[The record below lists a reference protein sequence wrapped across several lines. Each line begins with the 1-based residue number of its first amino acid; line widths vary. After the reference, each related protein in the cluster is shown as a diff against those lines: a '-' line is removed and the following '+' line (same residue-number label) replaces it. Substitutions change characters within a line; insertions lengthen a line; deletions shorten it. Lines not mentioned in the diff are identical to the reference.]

1 MKNKM
6 IKPLALLPVAV
17 LMSSCA
23 TTTPPPE
30 PYNPSLGAQAQ
41 ADSFIGAK
49 AQKYNKKVDKVAIT
63 ACNVLFA
70 KETSASASTSAGI
83 FDTSNRAES
92 RVSMIYTL
100 TGLTAEDKQQMADAI
115 CSKAEQRLQKAG
127 YQIVSF
133 NEMKQHDRFMA
144 LQQAGKPSPYD
155 FKVGSATYEVFSRSG
170 SSIFDERYIGT
181 ASGLGQ
187 AFSAMGGN
195 AAWQHEAV
203 ALEQAEVSGVNINI
217 LVDFAA
223 LSSSGDG
230 AGGLASKNTAEVSGQ
245 VGLSVSGELRIKPQD
260 ELNCWNRFGKRECEV
275 RANKQPTYSTLRP
288 VNISDKFYE
297 KVENVTT
304 TGDKVAAGVTK
315 ALSFIG
321 GGTSQDVTRYQV
333 TVKRDTFEVAADK
346 AVDGFIDMAVQKAK
360 SEK

>member
-1 MKNKM
+1 MK
-6 IKPLALLPVAV
+6 PFALLPVVV
-17 LMSSCA
+17 LMASCA

-30 PYNPSLGAQAQ
+30 PYNPTLGAQAQ
-41 ADSFIGAK
+41 VDSFIGAK
-49 AQKYNKKVDKVAIT
+49 AQKYNKKVDRVAIT

-70 KETSASASTSAGI
+70 KETSASASTGAGI
-83 FDTSNRAES
+83 FDTSKRAES
-92 RVSMIYTL
+92 RVSIVYTMA
-100 TGLTAEDKQQMADAI
+100 GLTVEDKQHMTDMI
-115 CSKAEQRLQKAG
+115 CSKAEQRLQKSG
-127 YQIVSF
+127 YHLVSF
-133 NEMKQHDRFMA
+133 DEMKKHDRFVS
-144 LQQAGKPSPYD
+144 LQEAGKPSPYD

-181 ASGLGQ
+181 TSGLGQ

-203 ALEQAEVSGVNINI
+203 ALEQGEVSGININI

-223 LSSSGDG
+223 VSSSGNG
-230 AGGLASKNTAEVSGQ
+230 GGLASKNTAEVSGQ
-245 VGLSVSGELRIKPQD
+245 VGLSVSGELRIKPFE
-260 ELNCWNRFGKRECEV
+260 ELNCWSRFGKRECEV

-288 VNISDKFYE
+288 VNIGDKFYE

-304 TGDKVAAGVTK
+304 AGDKVAAGVTK